1 MSFGSVDGSRFGT
14 QGKRSTMVTFIEF
27 YRRLQWFLPTA
38 KIPAVQLQSD
48 QMAVIS

>member
-27 YRRLQWFLPTA
+27 YRPLQWFLPTA
-38 KIPAVQLQSD
+38 KIPAVQLQFD